1 MDRRKI
7 ATCQAFT
14 KVNREDKPA
23 PCKLTDAIKTN
34 FNDRVDEID
43 TLGLQSAPSQ
53 NRQPRESQGQGL
65 SSESWLFYINYTTL
79 TN

>member
-7 ATCQAFT
+7 STCQAFT

-43 TLGLQSAPSQ
+43 RLWGCSQLQARIANLEKVKARDLAQ
-53 NRQPRESQGQGL
+53 RVGYFILIIQH
-65 SSESWLFYINYTTL
+65 
-79 TN
+79 